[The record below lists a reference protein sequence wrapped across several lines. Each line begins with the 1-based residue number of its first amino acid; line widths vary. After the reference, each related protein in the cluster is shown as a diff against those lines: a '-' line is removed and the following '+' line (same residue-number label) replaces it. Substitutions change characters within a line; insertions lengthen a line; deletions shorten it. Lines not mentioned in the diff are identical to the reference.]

1 MSNMEDDGQVAE
13 TIWVRGLY
21 MLLFAVLYS
30 AAEFVLWTVI
40 VVQFGYKAINEESQP
55 RLLELGASISRYIY
69 QVMRYL
75 SFNNEVKPY
84 PFSDWP
90 SDDADA

>member
-1 MSNMEDDGQVAE
+1 MQEIDNDRQEME

-21 MLLFAVLYS
+21 MLLFALLYS
-30 AAEFVLWTVI
+30 VAEIVLWAVV
-40 VVQFGYKAINEESQP
+40 VVQFGYKVFNEESQP
-55 RLLELGASISRYIY
+55 RLLELGASVSRYIY

-75 SFNNEVKPY
+75 SFNSEDKPY

-90 SDDADA
+90 DTGA